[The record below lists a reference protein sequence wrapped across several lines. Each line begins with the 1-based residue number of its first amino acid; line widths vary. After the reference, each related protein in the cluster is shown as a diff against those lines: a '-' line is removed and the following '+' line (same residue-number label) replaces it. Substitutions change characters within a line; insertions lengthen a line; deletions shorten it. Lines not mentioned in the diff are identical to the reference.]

1 MMRQPR
7 TSRLS
12 TSSSTRYGS
21 TFDRPIIVAL
31 SILVVIYTTITLA
44 TYYKVS
50 DTNGDEAATAAA
62 TFNSR
67 VINVALNTEPND
79 NASKGNAKKQIDII
93 QHMFPIHVGN
103 DVETIVHPGLELS
116 KSSNI
121 PEGTPRTMTVPKFFD
136 LSHGYYYHADV
147 NGNLPSDRGKQN
159 YTIRSYLGDGE
170 TLLTPEQAAS
180 IGSYTTIADGT
191 EQETIYCSVASY
203 RDPECQGS
211 VEDLYAR
218 AKYPERIRVAIL
230 DQRVDGDSKCS
241 EPAVPCSE
249 DPNQALCKYQHLIDV
264 YEMDAILAVGPVFA
278 RHLAHR
284 HYRGE
289 YYAMQIDSHVRFIEN
304 WDTDI
309 IGQWKSAKN
318 EMAVLSTYL
327 SDIIGSIDPATHTSR
342 HYSRPIMCESDYE
355 GFGDN
360 KHLRHGQQPEGTPGI
375 TGQPTLHPF
384 WAAGFS
390 FARGH
395 FVIQIPYDQYL
406 PMVFQGEE
414 ISIGLRGFTYGYDY
428 YAAERS
434 VCFHMYAI
442 KENEERRRKI
452 PLFWENANIYDGV
465 GKQAMRRLNS
475 IIGMANFPRTEWK
488 QDEIHKYG
496 LGNVRSTDKFFN
508 TFGIHTENQTVE
520 HHLCSF
526 VGKPMMNIFLP
537 ALRTDRMGLDYD
549 KINYQF
555 KDPHPEQKPKP
566 RKKK

>member
-1 MMRQPR
+1 MRQPR

-12 TSSSTRYGS
+12 SSSSTKHGS

-31 SILVVIYTTITLA
+31 SILVVIYTTITFA

-50 DTNGDEAATAAA
+50 DTNGDEAVNAAA

-67 VINVALNTEPND
+67 VVNAINAEPND
-79 NASKGNAKKQIDII
+79 NANTGTANKQIDVI

-116 KSSNI
+116 NSNNI

-136 LSHGYYYHADV
+136 SSHGYYYHADA
-147 NGNLPSDRGKQN
+147 NGNLPSDRDSHN

-180 IGSYTTIADGT
+180 IGSYTTIDGT
-191 EQETIYCSVASY
+191 EYETIYCSVASY

-249 DPNQALCKYQHLIDV
+249 DPNQSLCKYKHLIDV

-289 YYAMQIDSHVRFIEN
+289 YYAMQIDSHVRFIEH

-309 IGQWKSAKN
+309 IGQWRSGKN

-355 GFGDN
+355 GAGDN
-360 KHLRHGQQPEGTPGI
+360 KHLRHGQQPEGSPGI

-395 FVIQIPYDQYL
+395 FVIQVPYDQYL

-452 PLFWENANIYDGV
+452 PLFWENANIYEGV

-475 IIGMANFPRTEWK
+475 IIGMANFPRSEWK

-496 LGNVRSTDKFFN
+496 LGNVRSPDKFFN
-508 TFGIHTENQTVE
+508 TFGIHTDSQTVE

-526 VGKPMMNIFLP
+526 VGKPMMKEFLP
-537 ALRTDRMGLDYD
+537 ALRPNRMGLDYD
-549 KINYQF
+549 KIHYQF

>member
-1 MMRQPR
+1 MRQPR
-7 TSRLS
+7 TSR
-12 TSSSTRYGS
+12 SSSSNTRPGS
-21 TFDRPIIVAL
+21 PLDRPILVAL
-31 SILVVIYTTITLA
+31 SVLVIIYTTITLA

-50 DTNGDEAATAAA
+50 DTNSDEAINPASTFTARSVKA
-62 TFNSR
+62 R
-67 VINVALNTEPND
+67 NTEPTETN
-79 NASKGNAKKQIDII
+79 NANKQIQIL

-116 KSSNI
+116 TSKKI

-136 LSHGYYYHADV
+136 SSHGYYYHADA
-147 NGNLPSDRGKQN
+147 NGNLPSDRDTKN
-159 YTIRSYLGDGE
+159 YTVRSYLGDGE
-170 TLLTPEQAAS
+170 TLITPEQAAS
-180 IGSYTTIADGT
+180 IGSYTIIDGVVH
-191 EQETIYCSVASY
+191 ETIYCSVASY
-203 RDPECQGS
+203 RDPECRGS

-218 AKYPERIRVAIL
+218 AQYPDRIRVAIL

-241 EPAVPCSE
+241 EPEVPCNTN
-249 DPNQALCKYQHLIDV
+249 PNQSLCKYSHLIDV

-289 YYAMQIDSHVRFIEN
+289 YFAMQIDSHVRFIEH

-309 IGQWKSAKN
+309 VSQWNSSKN

-327 SDIIGSIDPATHTSR
+327 SDIIGSIDPDTHKSR
-342 HYSRPIMCESDYE
+342 HFSRPIMCESDYE

-360 KHLRHGQQPEGTPGI
+360 KHLRHGQQPEGAPGI

-395 FVIQIPYDQYL
+395 FVIQVPYDQYL

-442 KENEERRRKI
+442 KENEERRKKI
-452 PLFWENANIYDGV
+452 PLFWENADIYQGV

-475 IIGMANFPRTEWK
+475 IIGMANYPPTEWK

-496 LGNVRSTDKFFN
+496 LGKVRSTNKFFT
-508 TFGIHTENQTVE
+508 TFGIHTDSQTVE

-526 VGKPMMNIFLP
+526 VGKPMMNEFLP
-537 ALRTDRMGLDYD
+537 HLRENRMGLDYSR
-549 KINYQF
+549 IHYEF
-555 KDPHPEQKPKP
+555 KDPHPDMKPKP